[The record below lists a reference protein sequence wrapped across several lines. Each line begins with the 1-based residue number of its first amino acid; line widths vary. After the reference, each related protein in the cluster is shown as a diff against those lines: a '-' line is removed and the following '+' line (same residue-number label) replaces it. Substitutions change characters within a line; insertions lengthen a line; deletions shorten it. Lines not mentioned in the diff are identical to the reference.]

1 VCLRHEAEDEPCSS
15 LAGQH
20 GVGQRGLGQRGLG
33 QRGLGHQ
40 HGLGQR
46 GLGHQHG
53 LGQRG
58 LGQHGLG
65 QHGLGRVVIENV
77 GRTSVEPVRHLLVLV
92 QLLPRRRRHSTA

>member
-1 VCLRHEAEDEPCSS
+1 VCLRHEAEDEPCPS

-20 GVGQRGLGQRGLG
+20 GLGQR
-33 QRGLGHQ
+33 
-40 HGLGQR
+40 
-46 GLGHQHG
+46 G

-77 GRTSVEPVRHLLVLV
+77 GRTCVEPVRHLLVLV